1 MFLFRCC
8 FWTTR
13 ERTPVTHPLTSHSDS
28 WVEVWD
34 RPWKSCQPKSW
45 ESQCSRENTTQWV
58 IHGKTNGEKITKYV
72 GSLCAV
78 GRKQLGKST
87 IIEKEKYLIWIFLE
101 QFKTILSVEVWSLS
115 LWIIWKVSTLLDQ
128 ADTVVVTLQWYSCQ
142 LLPWRNTAAKWPW
155 D

>member
-58 IHGKTNGEKITKYV
+58 IHGKTNGEKNHQICWE
-72 GSLCAV
+72 SLCS
-78 GRKQLGKST
+78 RKKT
-87 IIEKEKYLIWIFLE
+87 TWKVNNNWKRKIFDLDFFRTVQDNPFRGGVEPQPLNHLE
-101 QFKTILSVEVWSLS
+101 GVNPFGPGWHCCCYVTVIQLSVVAM
-115 LWIIWKVSTLLDQ
+115 T
-128 ADTVVVTLQWYSCQ
+128 
-142 LLPWRNTAAKWPW
+142 
-155 D
+155 